1 MTAGARAEYKYLQVF
16 NIDTRTRYS
25 AANVGTCS
33 HQVCRDDGIVR
44 FGPLHHSDCHSDECQ
59 GSRQD
64 EHGMNDEDRKS
75 ARAIRG
81 SQMAVVRESFI
92 REVESS
98 EPRQRLRAFLTPDVE
113 EAIRGQMAEWL
124 SDAVLALRVTE
135 TALRA
140 VLDGGRFKTQ
150 DEMGLPDPR
159 RSADLQRSIWT
170 IDSED
175 AADLPVYGYAATL
188 GDVRDRDGGGAMRK
202 SLQESFGSA
211 RVILDDSL
219 RDRTTFTMHDSLSL
233 LETRAV
239 APSLIAA
246 PSHLSWPPGGDF
258 KRKNLDWCGANEFFE
273 LQMLGGVYVD
283 DIAEVLFDWEPAQVT
298 KDALGHVRFAVA
310 D

>member
-1 MTAGARAEYKYLQVF
+1 
-16 NIDTRTRYS
+16 
-25 AANVGTCS
+25 
-33 HQVCRDDGIVR
+33 
-44 FGPLHHSDCHSDECQ
+44 
-59 GSRQD
+59 
-64 EHGMNDEDRKS
+64 MNDEDRKS

-140 VLDGGRFKTQ
+140 VLDGGRFRTREEIGPPNPQ
-150 DEMGLPDPR
+150 
-159 RSADLQRSIWT
+159 RSADLERSIWT
-170 IDSED
+170 IDSEEP
-175 AADLPVYGYAATL
+175 ADLPVYGYAATV
-188 GDVRDRDGGGAMRK
+188 GDVRDRDGGDATRRT
-202 SLQESFGSA
+202 LRETFGSA
-211 RVILDDSL
+211 RVILNDSL

-233 LETRAV
+233 LERRAV
-239 APSLIAA
+239 APSLITA
-246 PSHLSWPPGGDF
+246 PSHLSWPPEGDF
-258 KRKNLDWCGANEFFE
+258 KRKNLDWCGADEFFE
-273 LQMLGGVYVD
+273 LQILGGVYVD

-298 KDALGHVRFAVA
+298 KEALGDVPFAVA